1 MLGPETGKTRKGA
14 TPMTT
19 AQVDEV
25 LHDVMADRVGE
36 RLELVMKALN
46 KRGITHFGGPVQS
59 VHKHGFVLG
68 DHSHRI
74 FVTFSDL
81 FCQAAKVVDGT
92 PKESLTAAVRELRG
106 SVPAT
111 VPAVIGL
118 AE

>member
-1 MLGPETGKTRKGA
+1 MLGTETGKTRKGA
-14 TPMTT
+14 QPMTT

-68 DHSHRI
+68 DHPHRI

-81 FCQAAKVVDGT
+81 FCQAAKVVDGA
-92 PKESLTAAVRELRG
+92 PKESLTAAVRQLRG
-106 SVPAT
+106 SVPA
-111 VPAVIGL
+111 AVVGPVG
-118 AE
+118 AAD

>member
-1 MLGPETGKTRKGA
+1 
-14 TPMTT
+14 MTT

-25 LHDVMADRVGE
+25 LHGVMADRVGE

-68 DHSHRI
+68 EQSHRV
-74 FVTFSDL
+74 FVTFADL

-92 PKESLTAAVRELRG
+92 PKESLTVALRQLRG
-106 SVPAT
+106 SI
-111 VPAVIGL
+111 PAVVG
-118 AE
+118 AASMGAAD